1 MIARALDAAIRG
13 YQILLSPYLGGHCR
27 FHPTCSEY
35 ARDAIAEHGA
45 ARGSWLAIARILRC
59 HPLSRGGFDPVPPK
73 HG

>member
-1 MIARALDAAIRG
+1 MIARALDMAIRG
-13 YQILLSPYLGGHCR
+13 YQILLSPFLGGHCR

-35 ARDAIAEHGA
+35 ARRGIAEHGA
-45 ARGSWLAIARILRC
+45 ARGSLLAVRRILRC